1 MRWVAIVLATLATVA
16 LAWLSLGDGDTHQSA
31 MREGVRGP
39 ETSVERATARRETA
53 PPALA
58 GRVLRDG
65 EPARAEV
72 TLALGGREIRRARA
86 GEEGNFAF
94 AGLAADVY
102 HLHAVAPDGAVGV
115 AVASLAVK
123 GAAVQVTIAL
133 RGPVHELSGVV
144 VDEAGAP
151 VRGTMSI
158 GESARSPLFAT
169 GATDER
175 GAFRLS
181 GIPAGLFH
189 VGLRVG
195 EHLELWDGPVSVPHD
210 GDYRFIVSLPD
221 LYVGKVLDYETR
233 APVAGATIE
242 AGTQNSS
249 AETTSAA
256 DGSFRLAAPEG
267 ELTVRA
273 TGYAEAS
280 NCPSGGEILLHRAAS
295 VEGVVV
301 EADGGAPVAG
311 VEVHAR
317 SLATHG
323 KSKAVTGPDGYFTMA
338 DLFPAE
344 AALFVASD
352 LWRSEGSENL
362 SFRDQSAHSPL
373 SLFLRP
379 GVRERVT
386 LRVERAGSIE
396 GLVLDAEERPVAGA
410 IVTYR
415 SELAPL
421 RAASDGDGAFRIDG
435 VPRGRTLELAASAPG
450 FLRTTVF
457 GRERV
462 VIRFDA
468 PRLVQVK
475 VVEATTG
482 LPVAGAVVR
491 ELDSQ
496 DRPTGTGWLADARGL
511 ALAGPLQPGSE
522 SLHVSAEGY
531 FEQGVPLS
539 RGVTEAALER
549 GAALRVRVL
558 RPDGTPRRS
567 ASVSAHLTE
576 RYEID
581 RQCASGTT
589 ASDGWITLSPL
600 RATPHSIQV
609 WHDDAHLVTTATPGS
624 DLVVKLPD
632 AAPGEEYEAELCYE
646 GRLIATV
653 RAVDP
658 MGRPVPGAHVLFE
671 CAGGGGTAEELI
683 DGATELWDY
692 EESEETS
699 YRVTVM
705 RAATRDGSPL
715 PYGAVRTGPVATG
728 GTIEV
733 RLPPE
738 RTIEGLV
745 VDARGRAVAGALL
758 RAFLLDHQPGAGNAM
773 GGTYCD
779 VARSRADGSFRLGRL
794 GEGRVAIWTKAPRAG
809 APPEP
814 TLADPGERVTIRLP
828 RGVDA
833 TVTVVDPAGAPVEGA
848 IVRVRPVGDDA
859 KATWSSEARDLTGP
873 GGVLRLADL
882 APGQTF
888 TLSIT
893 PPPERRD
900 MTPFEE
906 KWTAADTTVRLFPR
920 GAIEGEVRDAAG
932 RPLPDATVHAL
943 GQDGRERTCD
953 SDRHGRFRLDGLGGG
968 AATVW
973 AEFDAPTMATRVGAR
988 QLAASGAKDLLL
1000 TVDTGPSLR
1009 LRVVGWNRGGSG
1021 DVRLNPRLVS
1031 QPYRDEASI
1040 ASDGTAV
1047 VYGVDATRTYDVMVG
1062 PVGNGFLK
1070 YLRGVRAGED
1080 EIAVELEKGGTI
1092 AGRVVSAIPW
1102 EGGRVTFENPALGH
1116 GPDTEPDGTFEIEGV
1131 PPGRWR
1137 FVANFW
1143 TPDGKALVGTAE
1155 ASAGERL
1162 EIALRPAEPDRK
1174 DR

>member
-1 MRWVAIVLATLATVA
+1 MRWVAIVLATLATVV
-16 LAWLSLGDGDTHQSA
+16 LAWLSLGGSDARQSGN
-31 MREGVRGP
+31 REGVRGP
-39 ETSVERATARRETA
+39 EAPVERAIPRREAA
-53 PPALA
+53 PSALA
-58 GRVLRDG
+58 GRVLRHG

-72 TLALGGREIRRARA
+72 TVALDGREVSRARTGA
-86 GEEGNFAF
+86 DGTFAF
-94 AGLAADVY
+94 AGLAAGIY

-115 AVASLAVK
+115 AVASLAVE
-123 GAAVQVTIAL
+123 GAAMQVTIAL
-133 RGPVHELSGVV
+133 RGPVHELSGFV

-175 GAFRLS
+175 GAFRLG

-221 LYVGKVLDYETR
+221 LYVGKVIDYETR
-233 APVAGATIE
+233 APVGGATIE
-242 AGTQNSS
+242 AGAGRNS
-249 AETTSAA
+249 ARTTSAA

-267 ELTVRA
+267 DLSVRA
-273 TGYAEAS
+273 AGYAEAR

-301 EADGGAPVAG
+301 QADGGARVAG
-311 VEVHAR
+311 VLVNAR
-317 SLATHG
+317 SLSTHD
-323 KSKAVTGPDGYFTMA
+323 KSTAVTGPDGTFTMA

-344 AALFVASD
+344 VALFVSSD
-352 LWRSEGSENL
+352 LWRSEGGDSL
-362 SFRDQSAHSPL
+362 TFRDQVAYSPL

-379 GVRERVT
+379 GLRERVT
-386 LRVERAGSIE
+386 LRVQRAGSIE
-396 GLVLDAEERPVAGA
+396 GRVLDAEERPVAGA

-415 SELAPL
+415 SELSTL

-435 VPRGRTLELAASAPG
+435 VPRDRTVELSASAPG
-450 FLRTTVF
+450 YLRTTVF
-457 GRERV
+457 GRDHV

-468 PRLVQVK
+468 PRLAQVR
-475 VVEATTG
+475 VVDATTKE
-482 LPVAGAVVR
+482 PIPGAVVR

-496 DRPTGTGWLADARGL
+496 DRPTGTSWFADARGL
-511 ALAGPLQPGSE
+511 CLAGPLQPASE

-531 FEQGVPLS
+531 FEQSVQLA
-539 RGVTEAALER
+539 RGTTEAMLER

-558 RPDGTPRRS
+558 RPDGTPRRG
-567 ASVSAHLTE
+567 ASVSASLSE

-581 RQCASGTT
+581 RQCASGNT

-609 WHDDAHLVTTATPGS
+609 WHEATHFGTTATPGS
-624 DLVVKLPD
+624 DLVVRLSDMPLI
-632 AAPGEEYEAELCYE
+632 AEEEEPCWE
-646 GRLIATV
+646 GRVIATI

-658 MGRPVPGAHVLFE
+658 MGRPVPNAFVLFE
-671 CAGGGGTAEELI
+671 STGGETWTEELI
-683 DGATELWDY
+683 DGATELWDF

-699 YRVTVM
+699 FRITVM

-715 PYGAVRTGPVATG
+715 PYGAARAGPVATG

-738 RTIEGLV
+738 RTIEGSV
-745 VDARGRAVAGALL
+745 VDAQGRAVAGALL
-758 RAFLLDHQPGAGNAM
+758 RAFLLDHQPGAANA
-773 GGTYCD
+773 GGATYCD

-794 GEGRVAIWTKAPRAG
+794 GEGRVAIWTKAPRG
-809 APPEP
+809 GLPPEP

-848 IVRVRPVGDDA
+848 LVRVRPSGDDA
-859 KATWSSEARDLTGP
+859 KVNWSSEARDLTGP
-873 GGVLRLADL
+873 GGVLRLFDL
-882 APGQTF
+882 APGLTF
-888 TLSIT
+888 RLSVT
-893 PPPERRD
+893 PPQERRD
-900 MTPFEE
+900 VTPYEE
-906 KWTAADTTVRLFPR
+906 KWTPADTTVRLFPR

-932 RPLPDATVHAL
+932 RPLADATVHAL

-953 SDRHGRFRLDGLGGG
+953 SDRDGRFRLDGLGGG

-973 AEFDAPTMATRVGAR
+973 AEFDTVTMATRVGAR
-988 QLAASGAKDLLL
+988 QLAASGAMELLL
-1000 TVDTGPSLR
+1000 TVDTGPCIR

-1031 QPYRDEASI
+1031 EGYRDEAQV
-1040 ASDGTAV
+1040 AEDGSAV
-1047 VYGVDATRTYDVMVG
+1047 IYGVDASRAYDVMIG
-1062 PVGNGFLK
+1062 PVGNGFVK
-1070 YLRGVRAGED
+1070 YLRGLRPGEN

-1092 AGRVVSAIPW
+1092 TGRVLSAIPW
-1102 EGGRVTFENPALGH
+1102 EGGRIAFENPAFGH
-1116 GPDTEPDGTFEIEGV
+1116 AGDPEPDGTFEIDGV

-1137 FVANFW
+1137 FVANFQ

-1155 ASAGERL
+1155 AAAGERI
-1162 EIALRPAEPDRK
+1162 EITLKPAEPDRK